1 MDHNIYSSLRLF
13 LLLIKIYI
21 SEPRLC
27 PEAIGSI
34 EYVLYCPTSKQEWD
48 TAASKKNCSRL
59 ASLQNCSSAE
69 QFKYHCVINGFRN
82 ETLEVCAPS
91 RIIFGHC
98 VEFNLLGG
106 VIQDQMSSPCNSIFP
121 KCDAIF
127 RSTDAYKYPDCF
139 DLVAKCTTTV
149 DTTERIV
156 LTTTTITDKSRT
168 LIAVIVSTGTMTILF
183 VSLFIAVVVCKR
195 KRQSAVLKERQ
206 PADTEQDQ
214 LFDTQEKKENAP
226 YKIYA
231 KEALSETAKQLQK
244 NLSQKSK
251 MSEMNM

>member
-1 MDHNIYSSLRLF
+1 MNHEIYIFLRLV
-13 LLLIKIYI
+13 LLEIQIYI
-21 SEPRLC
+21 IEARYC

-34 EYVLYCPTSKQEWD
+34 ENVLSCPTLKQEWD

-59 ASLQNCSSAE
+59 ASHQNCSSAE

-106 VIQDQMSSPCNSIFP
+106 VIQDQMSSPCNNIFP

-139 DLVAKCTTTV
+139 DLVERSTTV
-149 DTTERIV
+149 NTTERIV
-156 LTTTTITDKSRT
+156 LTTTTTTDNKT
-168 LIAVIVSTGTMTILF
+168 FTAVIVSTGIMTILF
-183 VSLFIAVVVCKR
+183 VSFFIAVVLCKHS
-195 KRQSAVLKERQ
+195 K
-206 PADTEQDQ
+206 DQ
-214 LFDTQEKKENAP
+214 AFELNQEDENIDDDDNNNYDINAFQTDQRRLEN
-226 YKIYA
+226 I
-231 KEALSETAKQLQK
+231 
-244 NLSQKSK
+244 
-251 MSEMNM
+251 